1 MEQQQFEY
9 LATLLQ
15 QQLHLLETM
24 TSELVRLNALLQQV
38 FMK

>member
-1 MEQQQFEY
+1 MEEQQFVY

-15 QQLHLLETM
+15 QQLQVLETM
-24 TSELVRLNALLQQV
+24 TSEIVRLNTLLQQV